1 MSRYV
6 PTIGLV
12 GGIGSGKSTV
22 AKAFRSLGCIVAN
35 ADENAKKAL
44 LDEDIKNQL
53 VAWWGKDIL
62 NEGGSV
68 SHEALSEIVFQDKT
82 QRLRLESI
90 LHPRAKQL
98 QDEQFGLASENTKA
112 LIIDAPL
119 LLEAG
124 LEEQCDV
131 IVFVEASLEIRQ
143 NRVKKNREWSIEEIN
158 RREAV
163 QLPLDMKRNKADY
176 VVINETVLDE
186 VHNQVEQILED
197 IHKRRPV

>member
-1 MSRYV
+1 MLRKV
-6 PTIGLV
+6 CAV
-12 GGIGSGKSTV
+12 
-22 AKAFRSLGCIVAN
+22 RSF
-35 ADENAKKAL
+35 D
-44 LDEDIKNQL
+44 DI
-53 VAWWGKDIL
+53 
-62 NEGGSV
+62 
-68 SHEALSEIVFQDKT
+68 
-82 QRLRLESI
+82 
-90 LHPRAKQL
+90 RAKQL

-163 QLPLDMKRNKADY
+163 QLPLDTKRNKADY